1 MAKKP
6 TFLPSVQVEGF
17 FFRERYAL
25 MEITNKIEKVGRGR
39 NAIDQF
45 GLGEKVLMLRRNLTL
60 QEVADRINKLTPEGT
75 PNIGVSQ
82 IQKYCEKH
90 GVNAPQVGAL
100 AAARKQNFNSLAEAW
115 EVRNRVVRHAK
126 KLERIVDQM
135 KDDEEKLSEIA
146 SISNAFLNA
155 CKCLQDLNKSISK
168 IEKEHLGHE
177 KVRKV
182 LKTLL
187 EVLDEFPEVKARFLE
202 KMRESTAYET
212 IKYI

>member
-1 MAKKP
+1 MEVIAK
-6 TFLPSVQVEGF
+6 V
-17 FFRERYAL
+17 
-25 MEITNKIEKVGRGR
+25 EKVGRVR

-60 QEVADRINKLTPEGT
+60 QEVADRINKLTPEGA

-82 IQKYCEKH
+82 VQKYCEKH
-90 GVNAPQVGAL
+90 GVNTPQTSPL
-100 AAARKQNFNSLAEAW
+100 KIARRQNFNSLAEAW

-126 KLERIVDQM
+126 KLEQIVDQM
-135 KDDEEKLSEIA
+135 KDDQEKLSEIA

-155 CKCLQDLNKSISK
+155 CKCLQDLNKSVSK

-177 KVRKV
+177 QVRKV

-187 EVLDEFPEVKARFLE
+187 DVLDEFPEVKARFLE
-202 KMRESTAYET
+202 KMRESTAYDT